1 MKKRPSITL
10 LTVLLTM
17 VFAAGIGVYSSYIG
31 MKIYQESSDH
41 LLESF
46 SQISETFT
54 LFVQRNW
61 TVLRQWDGLL
71 KNADIDHAGS
81 IGADMQANKESW
93 HYSDFY
99 LFNESTQYLTADGR
113 RGSADSISGV
123 FQEMYSEG
131 GPIVSTY
138 TASYGVP
145 KIVFAMPLSR
155 NMTLD
160 GVTYTGLAVSY
171 DTDVVDDLVDGSM
184 YGGQSDCYIV
194 RANGDIVLALEPQTE
209 LCKGLT
215 NLYDL
220 DAHAEW
226 RYGSMDDIRDRVRL
240 GRSGSAQFIC
250 QGGRNYL
257 VAIPTAFPDW
267 TLVGIIRADEVD
279 GAMHSV
285 QQSTIIA
292 LGALCIFAV
301 IIVVLALGM
310 ESQLRL
316 RREEEERLSLERE
329 KMQSDRLLQSMSRIV
344 DRYSI
349 VNLDTDRYRYSEL
362 RLSEP
367 LYPTS
372 GRYSDMVETISERY
386 VALTETENAKL
397 SRLITPEYLRS
408 VLRKPDDN
416 LKIEYCSRTEN
427 AYMVLTILPVAWHAD
442 GTVYE
447 VMQVVQ
453 DIGQKVELENM
464 ANTDSMTGLFNE
476 RYFSRVLNICEAKKL
491 PFVLYYLDLDRFK
504 PINDTYGH
512 LMGDR
517 LLKEIAAH
525 PDHALRP
532 CRPRRK
538 GAFGRRQLRLRL
550 LSGGRRR
557 FSGAHRGGQPD
568 VRDQAAP
575 SRKRPDGGRVMK
587 NRTLRRAA
595 ETLVLLLIA
604 AMAVF
609 LAAGLHQRAPDAA
622 LSTLSTGW
630 YQLTDGV
637 RRDVTLPATLPAEPG
652 QTITLYNDTLTD
664 SDGGKVLSARGVEY
678 DIEIRAGETLLYRY
692 EDNAF
697 PKNAQM
703 KGRLWADTELPDN
716 IGGQTLSLTLT
727 PLSGRA
733 VALAAPVLGSMPAV
747 TGHHI
752 QSSLFSIGM
761 MLAMLVLAVLAL
773 MIFFYMSFF
782 GIRERR
788 FLDVAV
794 FLLLCSLWCLTD
806 SALYQIYGRDTA
818 AGSVISFYAFMTMAI
833 PMVHFVRNTVSG
845 RLRLVPDVCIALFC
859 ANALAQG
866 AAYRLLGVPFIAM
879 LPLTHLLLTAG
890 VAAMLTVLF
899 RSYRE
904 QPAPQLRLR
913 IEAFAALGAFG
924 VAALVLYWLLH
935 IYWYD
940 AVYQFGVLLFIIL
953 LLYGLISQAAEDMRF
968 HMEHRISHE
977 MQREDRMTGL
987 PNRRAFEEYMERIR
1001 TGRAGCRDAVLT
1013 YIRLEGL
1020 NERNDRFGL
1029 QAGDESVIAAAQC
1042 VADFCRAC
1050 EEAGESVLC
1059 FRTGGNEFALIRPEP
1074 HTDSGQLHRQF
1085 RAVVARYNRT
1095 CAPRARIIMT
1105 FGFSRLC
1112 DEDGKSRSI
1121 SAWKA
1126 EADAHLKRNEAG
1138 LGGDAE

>member
-209 LCKGLT
+209 LCEGLT

-408 VLRKPDDN
+408 VLRRPDDN

-427 AYMVLTILPVAWHAD
+427 AYMVLTVIPVAWHAD

-504 PINDTYGH
+504 PVNDTYGH

-517 LLKEIAAH
+517 LLKEIAA
-525 PDHALRP
+525 
-532 CRPRRK
+532 
-538 GAFGRRQLRLRL
+538 RL
-550 LSGGRRR
+550 LRCIRS
-557 FSGAHRGGQPD
+557 
-568 VRDQAAP
+568 RD
-575 SRKRPDGGRVMK
+575 
-587 NRTLRRAA
+587 
-595 ETLVLLLIA
+595 
-604 AMAVF
+604 
-609 LAAGLHQRAPDAA
+609 
-622 LSTLSTGW
+622 
-630 YQLTDGV
+630 Y
-637 RRDVTLPATLPAEPG
+637 
-652 QTITLYNDTLTD
+652 
-664 SDGGKVLSARGVEY
+664 
-678 DIEIRAGETLLYRY
+678 
-692 EDNAF
+692 AF
-697 PKNAQM
+697 
-703 KGRLWADTELPDN
+703 R
-716 IGGQTLSLTLT
+716 IGG
-727 PLSGRA
+727 
-733 VALAAPVLGSMPAV
+733 
-747 TGHHI
+747 
-752 QSSLFSIGM
+752 
-761 MLAMLVLAVLAL
+761 
-773 MIFFYMSFF
+773 
-782 GIRERR
+782 
-788 FLDVAV
+788 D
-794 FLLLCSLWCLTD
+794 
-806 SALYQIYGRDTA
+806 
-818 AGSVISFYAFMTMAI
+818 
-833 PMVHFVRNTVSG
+833 
-845 RLRLVPDVCIALFC
+845 
-859 ANALAQG
+859 
-866 AAYRLLGVPFIAM
+866 
-879 LPLTHLLLTAG
+879 
-890 VAAMLTVLF
+890 
-899 RSYRE
+899 
-904 QPAPQLRLR
+904 
-913 IEAFAALGAFG
+913 
-924 VAALVLYWLLH
+924 
-935 IYWYD
+935 
-940 AVYQFGVLLFIIL
+940 
-953 LLYGLISQAAEDMRF
+953 
-968 HMEHRISHE
+968 
-977 MQREDRMTGL
+977 
-987 PNRRAFEEYMERIR
+987 
-1001 TGRAGCRDAVLT
+1001 
-1013 YIRLEGL
+1013 
-1020 NERNDRFGL
+1020 
-1029 QAGDESVIAAAQC
+1029 
-1042 VADFCRAC
+1042 
-1050 EEAGESVLC
+1050 
-1059 FRTGGNEFALIRPEP
+1059 EFALIVSADMDE
-1074 HTDSGQLHRQF
+1074 TQ
-1085 RAVVARYNRT
+1085 
-1095 CAPRARIIMT
+1095 RARMAERIQT
-1105 FGFSRLC
+1105 TLSAPVVLDGKELSVGVSC
-1112 DEDGKSRSI
+1112 ACACYPEDGDASQVRIAADSRMYET
-1121 SAWKA
+1121 KQRHH
-1126 EADAHLKRNEAG
+1126 ENDRTEG
-1138 LGGDAE
+1138 EP

>member
-10 LTVLLTM
+10 LTVLLAM

-61 TVLRQWDGLL
+61 TVLSQWDGQL
-71 KNADIDHAGS
+71 KNADIAHADS

-123 FQEMYSEG
+123 IQEMYSEG

-145 KIVFAMPLSR
+145 KIAFAMPLSR

-184 YGGQSDCYIV
+184 
-194 RANGDIVLALEPQTE
+194 
-209 LCKGLT
+209 
-215 NLYDL
+215 
-220 DAHAEW
+220 
-226 RYGSMDDIRDRVRL
+226 DDIRDCVQL
-240 GRSGSAQFIC
+240 GRSGSAQFTC

-349 VNLDTDRYRYSEL
+349 INLDTDRYRYREL
-362 RLSEP
+362 RLSAP
-367 LYPTS
+367 LYPAS

-408 VLRKPDDN
+408 VLRKPNDN

-427 AYMVLTILPVAWHAD
+427 AYMVLTVIPVEWHAD

-453 DIGQKVELENM
+453 DIGQKIELENM

-476 RYFSRVLNICEAKKL
+476 RYFSRVLNICEEKKL

-517 LLKEIAAH
+517 LLKEIAA
-525 PDHALRP
+525 
-532 CRPRRK
+532 
-538 GAFGRRQLRLRL
+538 RL
-550 LSGGRRR
+550 LRCIRS
-557 FSGAHRGGQPD
+557 
-568 VRDQAAP
+568 RD
-575 SRKRPDGGRVMK
+575 
-587 NRTLRRAA
+587 
-595 ETLVLLLIA
+595 
-604 AMAVF
+604 
-609 LAAGLHQRAPDAA
+609 
-622 LSTLSTGW
+622 
-630 YQLTDGV
+630 Y
-637 RRDVTLPATLPAEPG
+637 
-652 QTITLYNDTLTD
+652 
-664 SDGGKVLSARGVEY
+664 
-678 DIEIRAGETLLYRY
+678 
-692 EDNAF
+692 AF
-697 PKNAQM
+697 
-703 KGRLWADTELPDN
+703 R
-716 IGGQTLSLTLT
+716 IGG
-727 PLSGRA
+727 
-733 VALAAPVLGSMPAV
+733 
-747 TGHHI
+747 
-752 QSSLFSIGM
+752 
-761 MLAMLVLAVLAL
+761 
-773 MIFFYMSFF
+773 
-782 GIRERR
+782 
-788 FLDVAV
+788 D
-794 FLLLCSLWCLTD
+794 
-806 SALYQIYGRDTA
+806 
-818 AGSVISFYAFMTMAI
+818 
-833 PMVHFVRNTVSG
+833 
-845 RLRLVPDVCIALFC
+845 
-859 ANALAQG
+859 
-866 AAYRLLGVPFIAM
+866 
-879 LPLTHLLLTAG
+879 
-890 VAAMLTVLF
+890 
-899 RSYRE
+899 
-904 QPAPQLRLR
+904 
-913 IEAFAALGAFG
+913 
-924 VAALVLYWLLH
+924 
-935 IYWYD
+935 
-940 AVYQFGVLLFIIL
+940 
-953 LLYGLISQAAEDMRF
+953 
-968 HMEHRISHE
+968 
-977 MQREDRMTGL
+977 
-987 PNRRAFEEYMERIR
+987 
-1001 TGRAGCRDAVLT
+1001 
-1013 YIRLEGL
+1013 
-1020 NERNDRFGL
+1020 
-1029 QAGDESVIAAAQC
+1029 
-1042 VADFCRAC
+1042 
-1050 EEAGESVLC
+1050 
-1059 FRTGGNEFALIRPEP
+1059 EFALIVSADMDE
-1074 HTDSGQLHRQF
+1074 GQ
-1085 RAVVARYNRT
+1085 
-1095 CAPRARIIMT
+1095 RARMAERIQT
-1105 FGFSRLC
+1105 TLSAPVVLDGTELSVGVSC
-1112 DEDGKSRSI
+1112 GCACYPEDGSASQVRIAADSRMYETKQRHHENDRTEGES
-1121 SAWKA
+1121 
-1126 EADAHLKRNEAG
+1126 
-1138 LGGDAE
+1138 